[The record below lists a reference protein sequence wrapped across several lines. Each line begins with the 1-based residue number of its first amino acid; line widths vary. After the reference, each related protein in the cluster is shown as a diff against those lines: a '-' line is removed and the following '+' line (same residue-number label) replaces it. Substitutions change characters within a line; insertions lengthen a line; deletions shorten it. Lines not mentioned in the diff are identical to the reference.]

1 MFLEKFVEKYR
12 HKLPEVV
19 EAYQGKLRFQG
30 FSFEL
35 KCDWLLYGQMILVE
49 PSDFEFKFSLLQ

>member
-35 KCDWLLYGQMILVE
+35 KMWVVVVIWANDLGRAI
-49 PSDFEFKFSLLQ
+49 